1 MRTDLYGLVHKAQRY
16 QLFAFAQR
24 LAHADWA
31 DASYRSTMER
41 SVRRLAEMLRDHAQN
56 EHRYIHPLF
65 EAIGEAAEPLELDHR
80 TLEDD
85 VAAWIAVVDE
95 QRWEQLYGVTMCLIG
110 KYLLHIDAEERAQER
125 WLWPRYTDAQ
135 LGDVMA
141 RFRAERPSV
150 AARADLE
157 LFITSLGTL
166 DLVKFLRG
174 FSSAPSDVR
183 QNVMNLAQELLGAER
198 WAGLAARL

>member
-24 LAHADWA
+24 LAHADLE
-31 DASYRSTMER
+31 DACCRSTLER
-41 SVRRLAEMLRDHAQN
+41 SVRQLAEMLRDHAQN
-56 EHRYIHPLF
+56 EHRFIHPLF
-65 EAIGEAAEPLELDHR
+65 DAIGEAAEPLELDHH

-85 VAAWIAVVDE
+85 IAAWIAVVDE
-95 QRWEQLYGVTMCLIG
+95 QRWEQLYGATMCLIG

-125 WLWPRYTDAQ
+125 WLWPHYTDAQ

-141 RFRAERPSV
+141 RFRAERPP
-150 AARADLE
+150 AAAHADLQ

-166 DLVKFLRG
+166 DLVKFLGG

-183 QNVMNLAQELLGAER
+183 QSVMNLAQELLGAER
-198 WAGLAARL
+198 WAGLTARL

>member
-24 LAHADWA
+24 LAQADWE
-31 DASYRSTMER
+31 DASYRSTVER

-65 EAIGEAAEPLELDHR
+65 EAFGEAVEALELDHR

-85 VAAWIAVVDE
+85 VAAWTALVDE
-95 QRWEQLYGVTMCLIG
+95 QRWEQLYAATMCLIG
-110 KYLLHIDAEERAQER
+110 KYLLHIDAEERDQER
-125 WLWPRYTDAQ
+125 WLWPHYTDAQ
-135 LGDVMA
+135 LEDVMA
-141 RFRAERPSV
+141 RFRAERPSD

-166 DLVKFLRG
+166 DLAKFLGG
-174 FSSAPSDVR
+174 FSAAPNAVR
-183 QNVMNLAQELLGAER
+183 QNAMSLAQQLLGAER
-198 WAGLAARL
+198 WAGIAARL